1 MLIRP
6 DAEDLRI
13 IFHYLGRVLLVTA
26 MFVILPLAWSVAG
39 REWAPAFSFVLTA
52 GAFAL
57 LGTLASAAPLRE
69 HRLDWSHGLVVVALT
84 WLIVPGLGS
93 LPLALS
99 GHFADPLDAY
109 FDAMSG
115 LTSTGAT
122 LIQDLDHLAP
132 SLNFW
137 RHLLH
142 FMGGQGI
149 VLAAVSI
156 FAGGVGL
163 SMFHGEGREDR
174 ILPSVGSTARFIWWA
189 SLVHLL
195 FGLVVLGSV
204 AYFALGFTPLRS
216 LFHGLL
222 VFFSSFD
229 TGGFAVQ
236 STSIGYYH
244 SVVFEAATMVFMLA
258 GAMSFGLH
266 YALWR
271 GRHRLRSL
279 GDLETRSLATTL
291 VFTLALFMVGLVAL
305 GLFRST
311 GALARQGLFH
321 IVSAHTS
328 SGFTTVP
335 SSELREWDGLAFV
348 AITLAMF
355 LGGMA
360 SSTAGGLKAVRVGL
374 VARVLKDQIKRVL
387 LPDRAVVSSVYQQ
400 GGRRRLTPQV
410 AQAAL
415 LVTLLFVAL
424 CLLGTAVALAYGY
437 PLQEALFE
445 SVSATANGGLSVG
458 IFSPDMPVALEVT
471 YILQMWLG
479 RLEFVA
485 VFALFG
491 FVVAAVR
498 GR

>member
-6 DAEDLRI
+6 DAEDLRVI
-13 IFHYLGRVLLVTA
+13 SYYLGRVLLVTA
-26 MFVILPLAWSVAG
+26 AFVTLPLTWALIG
-39 REWAPAFSFVLTA
+39 REWAPAASFVLTA

-57 LGTLASAAPLRE
+57 VGVLAAARRPAE
-69 HRLDWSHGLVVVALT
+69 PRLDWSHGMVVVALT
-84 WLIVPGLGS
+84 WLVVPALGS

-122 LIQDLDHLAP
+122 LIGDLDHLAP
-132 SLNFW
+132 SVNFW

-163 SMFHGEGREDR
+163 SLFYGEGREER
-174 ILPSVGSTARFIWWA
+174 FLPSVRATGRFIWWA
-189 SLVHLL
+189 AVVHLL
-195 FGLVVLGSV
+195 FGVALLGSV
-204 AYFALGFTPLRS
+204 AYFSLGFTPARS

-222 VFFSSFD
+222 IFFSSFD
-229 TGGFAVQ
+229 TGGFTPQ
-236 STSIGYYH
+236 STSVGYYH
-244 SVVFEAATMVFMLA
+244 SALFEAATMVFMLA

-271 GRHRLRSL
+271 GRRRLQSL
-279 GDLETRSLATTL
+279 RDLETRSLA
-291 VFTLALFMVGLVAL
+291 VTLAFTMGLLMVGLVSL
-305 GLFRST
+305 GLYRST
-311 GALARQGLFH
+311 GSLARQGLFH
-321 IVSAHTS
+321 AVSAHTS

-335 SSELREWDGLAFV
+335 STEMREWGGLAFAGV
-348 AITLAMF
+348 ALAMF
-355 LGGMA
+355 IGGMA
-360 SSTAGGLKAVRVGL
+360 SSTAGGLKAIRVGL
-374 VARVLKDQIKRVL
+374 VARVLKDQVKRVL
-387 LPDRAVVSSVYQQ
+387 LPERAVISHVYQQ
-400 GGRRRLTPQV
+400 GGRQRLTPQT

-415 LVTLLFVAL
+415 LVALLFVAL
-424 CLLGTAVALAYGY
+424 CLLGTVVALGYGY

-445 SVSATANGGLSVG
+445 SVSASANGGLSVG
-458 IFSPDMPVALEVT
+458 IYSPDMPVLLQVT

-479 RLEFVA
+479 RLEF
-485 VFALFG
+485 
-491 FVVAAVR
+491 
-498 GR
+498 